1 MRIKHNQSI
10 EPRQIGSIKYIP
22 KSSPHAL
29 TGSPQKNRIRL
40 PKLSVRPPSSCP
52 PMLNTP
58 FLKKLS
64 LHARHALQE
73 SRDIATYSKSKTIEP
88 RHLLLAIFLENGSL
102 GSFLLDNIGFEK
114 EQLGKICLKHKKS
127 ERLPVR
133 FVPLLSPATAAILRN
148 AYQLAHTRS
157 FPYVGTEH
165 IVSALMNSGD
175 EDIRLV
181 ATAFDIDLSK
191 ATSSLENH
199 LRFEHFPELPG
210 LFETSEHILSK
221 PSTKKQ
227 SKTPSL
233 DQFATDITDQ
243 DDPGILVGRETEI
256 DRLITILSR
265 RTKNNPLLI
274 GEPGVGKTA
283 LVAELAHRIARG
295 TAPPSLLDK
304 RILSLDLALV
314 VAGTNFRGEF
324 ETRLKDIMTEMK
336 ARPDIILFIDEIHTL
351 VGAGNANGSL
361 DAANIL
367 KPALARGEIR
377 CIGATTFTE
386 YKRHIEKDAALERRF
401 QPLIIRE
408 PTAEETFAILETSK
422 SLYETHHR
430 VILPSKIVELI
441 VNLAARSV
449 PDRFFPDKAF
459 DILDEAATRAG
470 MTSKNHLKQET
481 ERSLLLRQHQD
492 ASSVK
497 ERLVKEGHFD
507 DAFTWHQEERQLGE
521 RLKTLTETNKNH
533 RALSVPVTETH
544 VYMAVS
550 RMTGIPLDKLSGIAP
565 SRKLASLKRTLA
577 QELVGQSDISKVITR
592 SLARSIS
599 GIHFPSRPL
608 GSFLLLGPT
617 GVGKTHLAKIL
628 AQEYFGNERNLIRID
643 MSEFMEK
650 HSVAQMIGSP
660 AGYVGYGDGGKLTER
675 IRRNPSSVVLFDEI
689 EKAHPDVLNILL
701 QILDEGVLTDAE
713 GRQVSF
719 KNALILITSNIGTAA
734 FTQTAAIGFKKHLG
748 MEDLDAQFENIR
760 HAVLADLK
768 KTLRPELFARIGE
781 TLIFRPLNQRA
792 LETIAQLE
800 LDALT
805 KRLKEKNVFLTC
817 TKEVAP
823 FLAKRSFSPEHG
835 ARLIRR
841 NIEILVEYPL
851 AETLIKNRSTHI
863 TLSLRHNA
871 LMCHAS

>member
-1 MRIKHNQSI
+1 M
-10 EPRQIGSIKYIP
+10 
-22 KSSPHAL
+22 
-29 TGSPQKNRIRL
+29 
-40 PKLSVRPPSSCP
+40 PS
-52 PMLNTP
+52 NVP
-58 FLKKLS
+58 FLTKLS
-64 LHARHALQE
+64 LHARHALKE
-73 SRDIATYSKSKTIEP
+73 SRDIASYSKSRTIEP
-88 RHLLLAIFLENGSL
+88 RHLLLAVFLENGSL
-102 GSFLLDNIGFEK
+102 GSFLLENIGLEK
-114 EQLGKICLKHKKS
+114 ERLGKICLKRKKS

-133 FVPLLSPATAAILRN
+133 FVPFLSPATSAILRN
-148 AYQLAHTRS
+148 AYQLAHNRA

-165 IVSALMNSGD
+165 IVSALMSSET
-175 EDIRLV
+175 EDIRLI
-181 ATAFDIDLSK
+181 TTDFDIDLSK

-199 LRFEHFPELPG
+199 LRFEHLPELPG
-210 LFETSEHILSK
+210 LFDTSENFLPK
-221 PSTKKQ
+221 PPTKRQ

-233 DQFATDITDQ
+233 DQFTTNVTDQ
-243 DDPGILVGRETEI
+243 GDPSILVGREAEI
-256 DRLITILSR
+256 DRLITVLAR

-283 LVAELAHRIARG
+283 LVAELANRIARG
-295 TAPPSLLDK
+295 AVPPSLLNK
-304 RILSLDLALV
+304 RILALDLALV

-336 ARPDIILFIDEIHTL
+336 ARTDIILFIDEIHTL

-401 QPLIIRE
+401 QSLIIRE
-408 PTAEETFAILETSK
+408 PTTEETLDILKTSK

-430 VILPSKIVELI
+430 VTLPSKIVELI
-441 VNLAARSV
+441 VDLAACSV

-470 MTSKNHLKQET
+470 MTSRNHLKQET
-481 ERSLLLRQHQD
+481 ARSILSRQHQD
-492 ASSVK
+492 ASSTK
-497 ERLVKEGHFD
+497 ERLVKEGNFD
-507 DAFTWHQEERQLGE
+507 EAFTWHQKEQQLGE
-521 RLKTLTETNKNH
+521 RLKTLMETNKSH
-533 RALSVPVTETH
+533 STLSVPVTEMH
-544 VYMAVS
+544 VFMAVS
-550 RMTGIPLDKLSGIAP
+550 RMTGIPIEKLSGLAP
-565 SRKLASLKRTLA
+565 GRKLTSLKRTLA
-577 QELVGQSDISKVITR
+577 KELIGQSDVSRAITR
-592 SLARSIS
+592 SLTRSIS
-599 GIHFPSRPL
+599 GIHFPGRPL

-617 GVGKTHLAKIL
+617 GVGKTYLAKIL
-628 AQEYFGNERNLIRID
+628 AREYFGNERNLIRID

-650 HSVAQMIGSP
+650 HSVAQMLGSP

-689 EKAHPDVLNILL
+689 EKAHPDVLNLLL
-701 QILDEGVLTDAE
+701 QILDEGILTDAE

-748 MEDLDAQFENIR
+748 AEDLTAQFENIR
-760 HAVLADLK
+760 HTVLADLK
-768 KTLRPELFARIGE
+768 KTLRPELLARIGE
-781 TLIFRPLNQRA
+781 TLVFRPLDQPA

-805 KRLKEKNVFLTC
+805 KRLKDKNVFLTC

-823 FLAKRSFSPEHG
+823 FLAKQSFSPQHG

-841 NIEILVEYPL
+841 NIEVLVEYPL
-851 AETLIKNRSTHI
+851 AETLIKSRPTHI
-863 TLSLRHNA
+863 TLSLHRNA
-871 LMCHAS
+871 LVCHAS

>member
-1 MRIKHNQSI
+1 M
-10 EPRQIGSIKYIP
+10 PGS
-22 KSSPHAL
+22 
-29 TGSPQKNRIRL
+29 
-40 PKLSVRPPSSCP
+40 V
-52 PMLNTP
+52 P

-64 LHARHALQE
+64 LHARHALKE
-73 SRDIATYSKSKTIEP
+73 SRDIAAYSKSKTIEP

-102 GSFLLDNIGFEK
+102 GSFLLENIGLEK
-114 EQLGKICLKHKKS
+114 ERLGKICLKHRKS

-133 FVPLLSPATAAILRN
+133 FVPLLSPATSAILRN
-148 AYQLAHTRS
+148 AYQLAHNRG

-165 IVSALMNSGD
+165 IVSALMNSET
-175 EDIRLV
+175 EDIHLIT
-181 ATAFDIDLSK
+181 TAFDIDLPK

-210 LFETSEHILSK
+210 LFDTPEGFSQK
-221 PSTKKQ
+221 PHVKKH

-233 DQFATDITDQ
+233 DQFTTDITDQ
-243 DDPGILVGRETEI
+243 GDPGILVGRETEI
-256 DRLITILSR
+256 DRLITVLAR

-283 LVAELAHRIARG
+283 LVAELAGRIARG
-295 TAPPSLLDK
+295 AVPPSLLDK

-336 ARPDIILFIDEIHTL
+336 ARTDIILFIDEIHTL
-351 VGAGNANGSL
+351 VGAGNASGSL

-401 QPLIIRE
+401 QSLIVRE
-408 PTAEETFAILETSK
+408 PTAEETLDILEASK

-430 VILPSKIVELI
+430 VTLPSKIVGLI
-441 VNLAARSV
+441 VDLAARSV

-470 MTSKNHLKQET
+470 MTSRNHLKQET
-481 ERSLLLRQHQD
+481 ARSILSRQHQD
-492 ASSVK
+492 ANSAK
-497 ERLVKEGHFD
+497 ERLVKEGNFD
-507 DAFTWHQEERQLGE
+507 EAFTWHQEERQLGE
-521 RLKTLTETNKNH
+521 RLRTLMETNRSH
-533 RALSVPVTETH
+533 PALSVPVTETH
-544 VYMAVS
+544 VFMAVS
-550 RMTGIPLDKLSGIAP
+550 RMTGIPVEKLSGIAP

-577 QELVGQSDISKVITR
+577 QELIGQSDVSQAITR

-599 GIHFPSRPL
+599 GIHFPGRPL

-628 AQEYFGNERNLIRID
+628 AREYFGNERNLIRID

-650 HSVAQMIGSP
+650 HSVAQMLGSP

-748 MEDLDAQFENIR
+748 AEDLAARFENIR
-760 HAVLADLK
+760 HTVLADLK
-768 KTLRPELFARIGE
+768 KTLRPELLARIGE
-781 TLIFRPLNQRA
+781 TLVFRPLDQSA
-792 LETIAQLE
+792 LVTIARLE

-805 KRLKEKNVFLTC
+805 KRLKDRNILFTY

-823 FLAKRSFSPEHG
+823 FLAKQSFSPQHG

-841 NIEILVEYPL
+841 NIEVLVEYPL
-851 AETLIKNRSTHI
+851 AETLIKNPSAHI
-863 TLSLRHNA
+863 ALSLHRNA
-871 LMCHAS
+871 LVCHAG